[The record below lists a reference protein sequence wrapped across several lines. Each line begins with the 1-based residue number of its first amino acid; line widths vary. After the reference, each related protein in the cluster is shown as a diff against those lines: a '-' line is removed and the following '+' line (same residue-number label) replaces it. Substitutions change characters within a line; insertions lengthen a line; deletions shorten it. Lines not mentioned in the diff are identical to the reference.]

1 MRMHMRIELH
11 YANYVNEML
20 LVILF
25 IIRVTNLHTQ
35 GHAGGL
41 IRRIVPRLRLSA
53 CETERDIHGFPL
65 SRALLDTGHWHT

>member
-1 MRMHMRIELH
+1 MRMHMRMESY

-35 GHAGGL
+35 GHAGEL
-41 IRRIVPRLRLSA
+41 IRHIVPRLRLGA
-53 CETERDIHGFPL
+53 CETEREW
-65 SRALLDTGHWHT
+65 LLDTGHWHT